1 MKILK
6 YSYGLLVALLVLATS
21 CTDFVEPR
29 IPYKTFDTATY
40 LRTIARTSDSF
51 NFFDLQSSKFALTLE
66 AVDIEDG
73 GTVET
78 VEIRVR
84 HRRLIP
90 GVGLEYTPTNDVLVK
105 TLSKADFG
113 PNPDSRFLR
122 TSFEVPAIDAITAVG
137 LTPAQIEGG
146 DTFEFR
152 LVLTTTNGRVFSSDN
167 RSSDV
172 AGGFFYASPFFY
184 NVGVVCPTN
193 LGGTYAYSTLVT
205 NSPYDSSCEGKV
217 LTGTISLTPL
227 ANSTAY
233 TISDGSFGMFDCSD
247 SGWGAGNLRLNDSC
261 GILNFTGADKYGS
274 TYTFTFVSN
283 DGKNLVFDWITTD
296 NEASRT
302 TLIAPD
308 GFTWPSTLR

>member
-73 GTVET
+73 ATVST

-105 TLSKADFG
+105 TLSASDFG
-113 PNPDSRFLR
+113 PNPNSRFLR
-122 TSFEVPAIDAITAVG
+122 TSFEVAALDAITAVG

-172 AGGFFYASPFFY
+172 AGGFFYASPFLY
-184 NVGVVCPTN
+184 NVGVVCPTA
-193 LGGTYAYSTLVT
+193 LGGTYAFSTVVT
-205 NSPYDSSCEGKV
+205 NSPYARSCEGKV
-217 LTGTISLTPL
+217 LTGTISLTPVT
-227 ANSTAY
+227 NSTAY

-302 TLIAPD
+302 TLIAPA